1 MIVKKPWG
9 SYKLLTKNEKTTLK
23 ILSLNAGSRTSL
35 QLHQNRD
42 ERWHILKGT
51 GIAILD
57 TNQTLSVG
65 DELFIPK
72 KQPHR
77 IHAITDL
84 TILEISYGLF
94 DEQDILRLED
104 DYCR

>member
-1 MIVKKPWG
+1 MIVEKPWG
-9 SYKLLTKNEKTTLK
+9 SFKLLTKNEKTTLK
-23 ILSLNAGSRTSL
+23 ILFLNAGSRTSL

-42 ERWHILKGT
+42 EKWYILKGN
-51 GIAILD
+51 GIITLD
-57 TNQTLSVG
+57 TNQTINEG

-77 IHAITDL
+77 ISAVTDL